1 MLSGMDIK
9 HKDTEPKVYICKIH
23 RRVQFTTPYHPP
35 KHPFPQKKKKK
46 NGCCVTPLLPAL
58 FGYHVTKI
66 YHPLKNSPEKIHA
79 LIG

>member
-1 MLSGMDIK
+1 MQNSQ
-9 HKDTEPKVYICKIH
+9 ESAVYN
-23 RRVQFTTPYHPP
+23 TLPP
-35 KHPFPQKKKKK
+35 TQASLPAKKKKK